1 MRTQVKYKIGLK
13 DPGFVHQPGDSYYLA
28 TNGNNVPYIYRC
40 SDDLMI
46 GWIPTSEHKDADG
59 GDSYFE
65 PNTQYFIKAISL
77 TDKEIIVEHDYY
89 TNPAT
94 PTTTQT
100 TKKESMLTQILETN
114 KQAAIAA
121 SKLEAGRLATS
132 TLTAI
137 IEAKFPQL
145 PSTPLNGLILANV
158 ADVVAKNFKPSPRLN
173 ALTNAMVVSAYS
185 DLLQGL
191 DLEGLLTQFLEST
204 AQIEIPE

>member
-1 MRTQVKYKIGLK
+1 MRTQVKYKIRLK
-13 DPGFVHQPGDSYYLA
+13 DSSFVHQPGNSYYLA
-28 TNGNNVPYIYRC
+28 TNCNNVPYVYRR
-40 SDDLMI
+40 SDELMV
-46 GWIPTSEHKDADG
+46 GWVPASEHKDLAEE
-59 GDSYFE
+59 SPFRPSTEYTINSASF
-65 PNTQYFIKAISL
+65 
-77 TDKEIIVEHDYY
+77 TDKEIIVTHYDYY
-89 TNPAT
+89 TT
-94 PTTTQT
+94 PTT

-114 KQAAIAA
+114 KQAAIQA
-121 SKLEAGRLATS
+121 SKLEAGRLATN

-191 DLEGLLTQFLEST
+191 DLDGLLTQFLEST
-204 AQIEIPE
+204 AQIELPE

>member
-1 MRTQVKYKIGLK
+1 MRTQVKYKIRLK
-13 DPGFVHQPGDSYYLA
+13 DSGFEHQPGDSYYLA
-28 TNGNNVPYIYRC
+28 TNSNNVPYVYRQC
-40 SDDLMI
+40 DAHII
-46 GWIPTSEHKDADG
+46 GWIPASEYRDLNE
-59 GDSYFE
+59 E
-65 PNTQYFIKAISL
+65 PPFMPNKEYVIKAIGL
-77 TDKEIIVEHDYY
+77 TDKEIIVEHNDSY
-89 TNPAT
+89 TT
-94 PTTTQT
+94 PT

-121 SKLEAGRLATS
+121 SKLEAGRLATN

-204 AQIEIPE
+204 KQIEIPE

>member
-1 MRTQVKYKIGLK
+1 MRTQVKYKIRLK

-46 GWIPTSEHKDADG
+46 GWIPASEHTAHG
-59 GDSYFE
+59 GDS
-65 PNTQYFIKAISL
+65 YFIKAISL

-114 KQAAIAA
+114 KQAAIQA